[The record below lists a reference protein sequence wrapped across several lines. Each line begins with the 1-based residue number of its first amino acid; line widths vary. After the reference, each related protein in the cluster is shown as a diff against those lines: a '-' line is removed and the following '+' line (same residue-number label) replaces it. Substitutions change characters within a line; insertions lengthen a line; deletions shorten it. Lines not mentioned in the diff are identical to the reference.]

1 MSGSLVEHELS
12 GIHILGYSVAGE
24 ESVVALPQL
33 DTCFDVGKAPAEI
46 LPINHVLLTHGHMD
60 HAAGL
65 AYYFSQREFIGI
77 APGCSLMPERLVQP
91 VRDLLRA
98 WAKIE
103 GHEAPA
109 RLIGMRPGDEH
120 ELRRGLI
127 AKAFEINHGVPALG
141 FVLIDVRHKLK
152 PEFIGKTGPE
162 LVELKKQG
170 IEIEYRLE
178 VPLVAY
184 CGDTAEGRWLE
195 IDMVRRAKV
204 LVLECTFFDADHVQ
218 RARAGYHM
226 HVRDMARILPR
237 LENEN
242 VLLTHVTRR
251 TFLKEARRTLAR
263 LVGEEAMSRVTF
275 LMEGRRARHG
285 PALPVAPDSQGSSSR
300 AG

>member
-1 MSGSLVEHELS
+1 MSGSLVEHELN

-33 DTCFDVGKAPAEI
+33 DACFDFGKAPSEI

-109 RLIGMRPGDEH
+109 KLIGMRAGDEH
-120 ELRRGLI
+120 ELRRGLV
-127 AKAFEINHGVPALG
+127 ARAFDINHGVPSLG

-152 PEFIGKTGPE
+152 PEFVGKTGPE

-170 IEIEYRLE
+170 IDIEYRLE

-195 IDMVRRAKV
+195 NEAVRRAKV
-204 LVLECTFFDADHVQ
+204 IVLECTFYDADHVQ

-237 LENEN
+237 LENEH

-251 TFLKEARRTLAR
+251 TFLKDARRTLAR
-263 LVGEEAMSRVTF
+263 LVGDEAMGRVKF
-275 LMEGRRARHG
+275 LMEGRRPRPG
-285 PALPVAPDSQGSSSR
+285 PPIPMAQNGANSHPR
-300 AG
+300 AE

>member
-24 ESVVALPQL
+24 ESVVAIPQL
-33 DTCFDVGKAPAEI
+33 DACFDFGKAPAEI

-98 WAKIE
+98 WARIE

-109 RLIGMRPGDEH
+109 RLIGMRAGDEH
-120 ELRRGLI
+120 ELRRGLV
-127 AKAFEINHGVPALG
+127 ARAFDINHGVPSLG

-152 PEFIGKTGPE
+152 PEFVGKTGPE

-170 IEIEYRLE
+170 IEIEYKLE
-178 VPLVAY
+178 VPLIAY
-184 CGDTAEGRWLE
+184 CGDTAEGRWIE
-195 IDMVRRAKV
+195 NDFVRRAKV
-204 LVLECTFFDADHVQ
+204 IVVECTFYDPEHVQ

-237 LENEN
+237 LENEH

-275 LMEGRRARHG
+275 LMEGKRPRHG
-285 PALPVAPDSQGSSSR
+285 SVIPIAPNGANLHPR
-300 AG
+300 AE

>member
-1 MSGSLVEHELS
+1 MSGSLVEHDLG

-24 ESVVALPQL
+24 ESVVALPQM
-33 DTCFDVGKAPAEI
+33 DACFDVGKAPSEI
-46 LPINHVLLTHGHMD
+46 LPINHVLLSHGHMD

-77 APGCSLMPERLVQP
+77 APGCALLPERLVQP

-120 ELRRGLI
+120 ELRRGLV
-127 AKAFEINHGVPALG
+127 ARAFEINHGVPALG
-141 FVLIDVRHKLK
+141 YVLVDVRHKLK
-152 PEFIGKTGPE
+152 PEFTGKTGPE
-162 LVELKKQG
+162 LVEMKKQG
-170 IEIEYRLE
+170 VEIEYRLE
-178 VPLVAY
+178 VPMVAY

-195 IDMVRRAKV
+195 FEAVRKAKV
-204 LVLECTFFDADHVQ
+204 IVLECTFFDNDHVK

-226 HVRDMARILPR
+226 HVRDVARILPR
-237 LENEN
+237 LENEH

-251 TFLKEARRTLAR
+251 TFLKEARRSLTR
-263 LVGEEAMSRVTF
+263 LVGDEAMGRVKF
-275 LMEGRRARHG
+275 LMEGKRPRQG
-285 PALPVAPDSQGSSSR
+285 PAIPNVPAEANSHPR

>member
-33 DTCFDVGKAPAEI
+33 DACFDFGKAPAEI

-120 ELRRGLI
+120 ELRRGLV

-141 FVLIDVRHKLK
+141 FVLVDVRHKLK
-152 PEFIGKTGPE
+152 PEFVGKTGPE

-170 IEIEYRLE
+170 VEIEYRLE

-226 HVRDMARILPR
+226 HVRDMARILSR
-237 LENEN
+237 LENEH

-263 LVGEEAMSRVTF
+263 LVGEQAMSRVTF
-275 LMEGRRARHG
+275 LMEGRRVRHG
-285 PALPVAPDSQGSSSR
+285 PPLPVGPDTQGSSSR

>member
-1 MSGSLVEHELS
+1 MEHELG

-33 DTCFDVGKAPAEI
+33 DACFDVGKAPSEV

-65 AYYFSQREFIGI
+65 AYYFSQREFVGI

-109 RLIGMRPGDEH
+109 RLIGMRAGDEH
-120 ELRRGLI
+120 ELRRGLV
-127 AKAFEINHGVPALG
+127 ARAFDINHGVPALG

-152 PEFIGKTGPE
+152 PEFVGKTGNE

-178 VPLVAY
+178 VPLIAY
-184 CGDTAEGRWLE
+184 CGDTAEGRWIE
-195 IDMVRRAKV
+195 NDAVRRAKV
-204 LVLECTFFDADHVQ
+204 IVIECTFYDADHVQ
-218 RARAGYHM
+218 RARAGHHM

-237 LENEN
+237 LENEH

-251 TFLKEARRTLAR
+251 TFLKEARRSLTR
-263 LVGEEAMSRVTF
+263 LVGDEAMGRVKF
-275 LMEGRRARHG
+275 LMEGKRPRPG
-285 PALPVAPDSQGSSSR
+285 PAIPIAPNGPKSHPR
-300 AG
+300 AE